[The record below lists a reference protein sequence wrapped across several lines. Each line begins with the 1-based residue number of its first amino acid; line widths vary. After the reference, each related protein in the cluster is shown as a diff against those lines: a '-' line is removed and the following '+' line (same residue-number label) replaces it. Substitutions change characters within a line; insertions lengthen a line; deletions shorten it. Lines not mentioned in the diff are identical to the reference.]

1 MHWGAAVA
9 SLIKRLRNVAVYHA
23 VRAFIAL
30 MNAIPRRWALTVS
43 GWTGAAAYLAAR
55 GSRRLTLH
63 NLTLAYGDEKSRR
76 QIRQLGRSVFRE
88 LGRNVVDVAR
98 MPRVTAEN
106 VDDLVRADGLPYLES
121 AYGEGRGVVAVSAH
135 LGNFELMGTYLA
147 LKGYAVTVVA
157 APLYDARLDALLVRN
172 RMRGGLNVVS
182 RDRAATAVFR
192 ALKKGHVVGLLVD
205 QDTRGT
211 GITVPFFGWPAR
223 TPTGPAVLA
232 YRSGAPI
239 VPMAIHRLPDDTHL
253 VAVRPPI
260 RPAGGNPEDI
270 EETTSE
276 YTAEL
281 ERFIRRAP
289 AQWVWLHD
297 RWKASR
303 QAGQVADRP
312 T

>member
-1 MHWGAAVA
+1 MA
-9 SLIKRLRNVAVYHA
+9 SLIKRLRNVAIYHA
-23 VRAFIAL
+23 VRAFISL
-30 MNAIPRRWALTVS
+30 MNAVPRRCALMVS
-43 GWTGAAAYLAAR
+43 GWTGAVAYLAAR
-55 GSRRLTLH
+55 GSRRLTLD
-63 NLTLAYGDEKSRR
+63 NLTLAYGDEKSSR

-106 VDDLVRADGLPYLES
+106 VDDLVRADGLSYLES

-239 VPMAIHRLPDDTHL
+239 VPMAIHRLPNDTHL
-253 VAVRPPI
+253 VTVRPPI
-260 RPAGGNPEDI
+260 RPAGGNPDDVER
-270 EETTSE
+270 TTCE

>member
-1 MHWGAAVA
+1 MA

-23 VRAFIAL
+23 VRAFIGV

-43 GWTGAAAYLAAR
+43 GWTGAVGYLAAR
-55 GSRRLTLH
+55 GSRRLTLN

-192 ALKKGHVVGLLVD
+192 ALKQGHVVGLLVD
-205 QDTRGT
+205 QDTRGA

-232 YRSGAPI
+232 YRSDAPI

-253 VAVRPPI
+253 VTVRPPI

-270 EETTSE
+270 EKTTSE

-303 QAGQVADRP
+303 QAGQVVDHP